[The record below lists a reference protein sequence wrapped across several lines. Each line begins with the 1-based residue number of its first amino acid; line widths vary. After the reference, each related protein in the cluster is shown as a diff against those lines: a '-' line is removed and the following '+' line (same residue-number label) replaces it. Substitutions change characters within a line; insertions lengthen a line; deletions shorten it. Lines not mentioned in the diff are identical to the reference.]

1 MVFRHAG
8 TAGEDCSD
16 YRRLIKSDNSLSWSM
31 AIAARGTEEE
41 DRQASESRWL

>member
-16 YRRLIKSDNSLSWSM
+16 HRRLIKSDNFFEMVDGNRGQFFDLVVLS
-31 AIAARGTEEE
+31 G
-41 DRQASESRWL
+41 